1 MFLLVRFRRAA
12 AAAVPLCSPEKEER
26 LHDKHLSRRSR
37 HPAGA
42 FSRYCT
48 FQSKDGGEIWRQYSQ
63 TPPLWRILTW
73 RQRHIQK
80 EPGYKWNTT
89 WLYSQYSAF
98 PLKIQILG
106 FFSRR
111 AAPCCIFVIH
121 NPSVKHYITETP
133 LLLLGVI
140 DAFLSAY
147 CFFFITLERIKKKQ
161 RWSRFITAALGRPF
175 QINCRGFS
183 NPSSPTYMTDGV
195 IKIEVSSTSR
205 ASRTKGNDET

>member
-1 MFLLVRFRRAA
+1 MFLLVRFRRA

-89 WLYSQYSAF
+89 WLYSQYSSF

-106 FFSRR
+106 FFSWR

-121 NPSVKHYITETP
+121 NPSVKHYITGTP

-147 CFFFITLERIKKKQ
+147 CFFFITLERIKKK
-161 RWSRFITAALGRPF
+161 AALIQVHNGGAREAIPNKLQGIF
-175 QINCRGFS
+175 KSVFPYIYDWRRHKNRSLIDLQS
-183 NPSSPTYMTDGV
+183 LSD
-195 IKIEVSSTSR
+195 
-205 ASRTKGNDET
+205 